1 MKKIGFLFIVFMALS
16 VNLSSVFAQDIDWE
30 KHMNMIMN
38 EMADSEK
45 DVNVEE
51 NEIIESQKDTLE
63 SDEYL
68 DLAIQHPKLT
78 AIPGYVFNKTNLRE
92 LDLSGN
98 RIGIISEDILKLT
111 KLEILHLGGN
121 QYLKELPDFLMDME
135 SLKTIYF
142 EGMGT
147 WSQAKKDEA
156 VQRFAQKGIEVI
168 LK

>member
-1 MKKIGFLFIVFMALS
+1 
-16 VNLSSVFAQDIDWE
+16 
-30 KHMNMIMN
+30 MNMVTGN
-38 EMADSEK
+38 GNVNTTTDSENYTT
-45 DVNVEE
+45 D
-51 NEIIESQKDTLE
+51 SG
-63 SDEYL
+63 EYL

-78 AIPGYVFNKTNLRE
+78 VIPDYVFNMTNLRE

-98 RIGIISEDILKLT
+98 RIGVISRDILKLT

-121 QYLKELPDFLMDME
+121 QYLKELPDFLGDMK

-156 VQRFAQKGIEVI
+156 VKRFAGKGINVI